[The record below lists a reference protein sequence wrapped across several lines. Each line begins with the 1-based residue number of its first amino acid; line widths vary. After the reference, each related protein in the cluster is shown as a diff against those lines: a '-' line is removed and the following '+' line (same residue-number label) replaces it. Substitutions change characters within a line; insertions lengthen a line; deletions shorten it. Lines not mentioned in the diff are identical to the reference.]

1 MKKKP
6 DNVADKPNILPYG
19 TNVGAPAIKPN
30 DVGVWRGEKII
41 KTNQYFE
48 AKFNEIKEDYQK
60 LIENYEWNK
69 LVYASDFKFEPEKG
83 KVYFLYQKE
92 DGIDFMSM
100 IGPEE
105 WGRKKNWANFVAEIK
120 LLADHTW
127 EIIREVS

>member
-30 DVGVWRGEKII
+30 DVGVWRSEKII

-48 AKFNEIKEDYQK
+48 AKFNEIKEDYKK

-83 KVYFLYQKE
+83 QIYFLYQKKDE
-92 DGIDFMSM
+92 TLFLSLIEPDMWDKI
-100 IGPEE
+100 
-105 WGRKKNWANFVAEIK
+105 FVGAFKLDSENKWIK
-120 LLADHTW
+120 L
-127 EIIREVS
+127 EKVE

>member
-6 DNVADKPNILPYG
+6 DNVADNPNILPYG

-30 DVGVWRGEKII
+30 DVGVWRSEKII

-92 DGIDFMSM
+92 DETLFLSLIEPDMWDK
-100 IGPEE
+100 I
-105 WGRKKNWANFVAEIK
+105 FVGAIK
-120 LLADHTW
+120 LDSENKWIKL
-127 EIIREVS
+127 EKI

>member
-6 DNVADKPNILPYG
+6 DNVADKPSILPYG

-30 DVGVWRGEKII
+30 DVGVWRSEKII

-48 AKFNEIKEDYQK
+48 AKFNEIKEDYKK

-83 KVYFLYQKE
+83 QIYFLYQKKDE
-92 DGIDFMSM
+92 TLFLSLIEPDMWDKI
-100 IGPEE
+100 
-105 WGRKKNWANFVAEIK
+105 FVGAFKLDSENKWIK
-120 LLADHTW
+120 L
-127 EIIREVS
+127 EKVE

>member
-30 DVGVWRGEKII
+30 DVGVWRSEKII

-48 AKFNEIKEDYQK
+48 AKFNEIKEDYKK

-83 KVYFLYQKE
+83 KIYFLYQKKDE
-92 DGIDFMSM
+92 TLFLSLIEPDMWDKI
-100 IGPEE
+100 
-105 WGRKKNWANFVAEIK
+105 FVGAFKLDSENKWIK
-120 LLADHTW
+120 LEKA
-127 EIIREVS
+127 E